1 MIRNLCCVAVVLVAQ
16 TSLAAVSDWPQEAQ
30 NYLEQIPGKQLNLEF
45 VVARALSTAD
55 TFQIHALDALRAEST
70 YYQAVAF
77 EDLKMRAGYKYID
90 DQNEP
95 LFPQFMSNSTKGWE
109 ANIGA
114 EKYFSTG
121 TALSIDGTYS
131 PKTFGFQARPNFDNY
146 ETRLTLGLQQD
157 LLGNFFGS
165 SYRGLKRS
173 ASDMKQSILFGAMAK
188 VESSTLDLMGLY
200 YQAWLK
206 KELTLNWREAKKRK
220 EKLVRILQSQQR
232 RGVVESSDVLQIEGA
247 ALQTEMDY
255 INTQRDLQNI
265 WEQLVMN
272 LKLPRS
278 FLAVPADEIPLNLD
292 SPESKSMEL
301 CQKVNFVDLEKNSF
315 QIREVDEMVSA
326 TREKFEAQKEKLMPD
341 LKLNATYSANSIEA
355 DDTINNTGYKAQSH
369 KTFREVGDLEN
380 PAWTAGVQLSFPLQN
395 RAMKAQLLTAKAD
408 YEQARLRKSMLLSD
422 LENKWTQ
429 SCAQLKI
436 KMEARDRYKL
446 ISQKN
451 KKRVELDN
459 RRFEVGRIKAFQWVQ
474 TEDDQANSQLLYK
487 QAEVE
492 VRQVSWDIQRQT
504 GHMGDLI
511 QKNLPKM
518 TGSYE

>member
-1 MIRNLCCVAVVLVAQ
+1 MVQNLLWLAALLFSQ
-16 TSLAAVSDWPQEAQ
+16 SSLAAIGDWPQEAQ
-30 NYLEQIPGKQLNLEF
+30 KYLEQIPGKQLNLEF

-77 EDLKMRAGYKYID
+77 EDLKLRAGYTYID

-109 ANIGA
+109 ATVGA

-121 TALSIDGTYS
+121 TALSLEGTYS
-131 PKTFGFQARPNFDNY
+131 PKTFGFQSRPNFDNF

-165 SYRGLKRS
+165 SYRGLRRS

-188 VESSTLDLMGLY
+188 VETSTLDLMGLY

-220 EKLVRILQSQQR
+220 DKLVRILQSQQR
-232 RGVVESSDVLQIEGA
+232 RGVVETSDVLQIEGA
-247 ALQTEMDY
+247 AMQTEMDY
-255 INTQRDLQNI
+255 INTRRDLQSI

-278 FLAVPADEIPLNLD
+278 FLTVPADEIPLLLD
-292 SPESKSMEL
+292 APESKSVEL

-315 QIREVDEMVSA
+315 QIREVDELVSS
-326 TREKFEAQKEKLMPD
+326 TREKFEAQKEKMMPD

-355 DDTINNTGYKAQSH
+355 DDLANGYTAQSH

-422 LENKWTQ
+422 LENKWNQ

-474 TEDDQANSQLLYK
+474 TEDDEANSSLLYK

-504 GHMGDLI
+504 GHMSDLI

-518 TGSYE
+518 AGTYE